1 MSVGFH
7 CHSIPPMH
15 TCRSVQVDEKPAK
28 IRKKPACA
36 PKSQPKVKKTAL
48 KQTEK
53 EPTSKRRKT
62 TQDDSTSTP
71 RSKASKRTAKSPQED
86 APHVKKRKLQG
97 QRRRAKQRQRQ
108 RRPPNLRMCLMA
120 RRSLGFANRLLLP
133 NLYSLKVQNVNCE
146 WFVTSSTGK
155 CILHGLP

>member
-1 MSVGFH
+1 
-7 CHSIPPMH
+7 MH

-86 APHVKKRKLQG
+86 APNVKKRIG
-97 QRRRAKQRQRQ
+97 
-108 RRPPNLRMCLMA
+108 
-120 RRSLGFANRLLLP
+120 
-133 NLYSLKVQNVNCE
+133 
-146 WFVTSSTGK
+146 
-155 CILHGLP
+155 